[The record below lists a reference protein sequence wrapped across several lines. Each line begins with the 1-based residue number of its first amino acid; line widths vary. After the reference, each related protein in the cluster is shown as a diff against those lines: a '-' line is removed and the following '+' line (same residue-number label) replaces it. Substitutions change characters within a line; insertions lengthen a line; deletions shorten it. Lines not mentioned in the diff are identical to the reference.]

1 MQTNAVAH
9 RQRNHGPR
17 FSAPNLAL
25 AVGLP
30 LVVDAAFF
38 LVLSQL
44 IAAVYLGSA
53 IVVSVASYVIS
64 SGIGFFFLR
73 RAFRFSASVLA
84 IFYFPLMVFALFQ
97 LNLLL
102 AGMFHV
108 PLE

>member
-1 MQTNAVAH
+1 MFEN
-9 RQRNHGPR
+9 RQRSIGPH
-17 FSAPNLAL
+17 FPTKNLLL

-30 LVVDAAFF
+30 FVFDAAFF
-38 LVLSQL
+38 LVLSRL
-44 IAAVYLGSA
+44 VAAVHLASA
-53 IVVSVASYVIS
+53 VAMSVASYVIS
-64 SGIGFFFLR
+64 IGVGFFFLL

-102 AGMFHV
+102 AGILHV